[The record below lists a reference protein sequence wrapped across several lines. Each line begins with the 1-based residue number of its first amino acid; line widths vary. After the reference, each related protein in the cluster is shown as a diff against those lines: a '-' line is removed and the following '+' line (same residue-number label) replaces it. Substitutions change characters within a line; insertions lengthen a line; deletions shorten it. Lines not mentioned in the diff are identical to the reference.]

1 MANTKKWLVGI
12 SDFVQPPVRA
22 EQKVFPEAEI
32 CFLKDWRK
40 SQENKEEWRKVEAL
54 LVWHFNV
61 DRETVELLDNCKI
74 VVRYGAG
81 YDVVDVEALAERGIV
96 FCNTP
101 GCGTTEVADTTC
113 AMILSL
119 HRKLAENDRAC
130 RKYGDDEWQSVLSPI
145 ERTSEQTLGVV
156 GAGRIGSAVIE
167 RMRAFGYRI
176 LVYDP
181 YVRAKPEGCE
191 MAETI
196 EQLQCEADIITLHC
210 PLTDGTRG
218 MVDAEFISK
227 MKAGSSLVNASR
239 GGVLAGLDCIEE
251 ALRSGQLAS
260 AAMDVLPDEP
270 PGPHPLLDAWRN
282 DEEWLS
288 GRLLITPHVADYS
301 EGGWYELHYK
311 TAETARMY
319 LIEGKLRNKIEP

>member
-12 SDFVQPPVRA
+12 SDFVQPPARP
-22 EQKVFPEAEI
+22 EQKAFPEAEI
-32 CFLKDWRK
+32 CFLQDWRQ
-40 SQENKEEWRKVEAL
+40 SRQAKEQWRKVEAL

-61 DRETVELLDNCKI
+61 DKETAQLLDNCKI

-81 YDVVDVEALAERGIV
+81 YDVVDVGALSQRRIV

-119 HRKLAENDRAC
+119 QRKLAENDRAC
-130 RKYGDDEWQSVLSPI
+130 RKYRDDQWQSVLSPI
-145 ERTSEQTLGVV
+145 QRTSEQTLGVV

-181 YVRAKPEGCE
+181 YAKTNPEGCE
-191 MAETI
+191 RAETI
-196 EQLQCEADIITLHC
+196 EQLQREADIITLHC

-227 MKAGSSLVNASR
+227 MKPGSSLVNASR

-251 ALRSGQLAS
+251 ALRSGHLAS

-270 PGPHPLLDAWRN
+270 PKPHPLLDAWRN
-282 DEEWLS
+282 DEEWLA

-301 EGGWYELHYK
+301 EAGWYELHYK
-311 TAETARMY
+311 TAQTARMY

>member
-1 MANTKKWLVGI
+1 VAKKKRLVGI
-12 SDFVQPPVRA
+12 SDFVQPPVET
-22 EQKVFPEAEI
+22 EQKAFPEAEF
-32 CFLKDWRK
+32 CFLQDWRE
-40 SQENKEEWRKVEAL
+40 SQENKAEWRKVEAL

-61 DRETVELLDNCKI
+61 DRETVQLLENCKV

-81 YDVVDVEALAERGIV
+81 YDVVDVGALAEREIV

-113 AMILSL
+113 SMILSL
-119 HRKLAENDRAC
+119 QRKLVENDRRS
-130 RKYGDDEWQSVLSPI
+130 RKYGDDQWQSVLSPI

-156 GAGRIGSAVIE
+156 GTGRIGSAVIE
-167 RMRAFGYRI
+167 RMKAFGYRI

-181 YVRAKPEGCE
+181 YVKTKPEGCE
-191 MAETI
+191 MAESI
-196 EQLQCEADIITLHC
+196 EHLQHEADIITLHC
-210 PLTDGTRG
+210 PLTEETRG

-227 MKAGSSLVNASR
+227 MKSGSSLVNASR
-239 GGVLAGLDCIEE
+239 GGVLSGLDCIEE

-260 AAMDVLPDEP
+260 AAMDVLPNEP
-270 PGPHPLLDAWRN
+270 PKAHPLLDAWRN
-282 DEEWLS
+282 DEDWLS

-301 EGGWYELHYK
+301 EGGWNELHYN

>member
-1 MANTKKWLVGI
+1 MVNVKIRIVGI
-12 SDFVQPPVRA
+12 SDFVQPPA
-22 EQKVFPEAEI
+22 QPEKKAFPEAEI
-32 CFLKDWRK
+32 CFLKDWRD
-40 SQENKEEWRKVEAL
+40 SQEAKEQWHKVEAL
-54 LVWHFNV
+54 LVWHFNI
-61 DRETVELLDNCKI
+61 DRETAQLLDNCKI

-81 YDVVDVEALAERGIV
+81 YDVVDVGALAERGIV

-113 AMILSL
+113 AMIMSL
-119 HRKLAENDRAC
+119 QSKLVENDR
-130 RKYGDDEWQSVLSPI
+130 RSRNYGDDQWQSVLAPI
-145 ERTSEQTLGVV
+145 ERTSKQTLGVV

-181 YVRAKPEGCE
+181 YVKTKPEGCE

-196 EQLQCEADIITLHC
+196 GRLQSEADIISLHC
-210 PLTDGTRG
+210 PLNDETRG
-218 MVDAEFISK
+218 MVDAEFISN
-227 MKAGSSLVNASR
+227 MKVGSSLVNASR
-239 GGVLAGLDCIEE
+239 GAVLSGLDCIEE

-270 PGPHPLLDAWRN
+270 PKQHPLLDAWRN

-301 EGGWYELHYK
+301 ETGWYELHYK

-319 LIEGKLRNKIEP
+319 LIEDKLRNRIEP